1 MTDNFLTAEE
11 NIAINLKRLY
21 KSYGYRAYGL
31 ASFEEYS
38 LYTENIDFLT
48 SGSVATFNSNGKLL
62 ALRPDVTLSIAKN
75 IKLKKGE
82 TAKIFYDEKVYRTSN
97 SAKEFKEV
105 SQIGV
110 EIMGEVDE
118 VSQAE
123 LITLA
128 LKTLNQVDTHFIL
141 DVAHMGITAALLS
154 ELNLSTEDE
163 TKVLSFLKSKNL
175 NGFESFI
182 KDKNCTNASV
192 NAFKT
197 LIRCDGEPFYV
208 LGKIKENN
216 LNEAAI
222 RAVEELETVLNTVG
236 ETKNI
241 NIDFSIVNSSAY
253 YNGII
258 FKGYLSC
265 VPYSV
270 LSGGRYD
277 NLSKSFNKNLCA
289 IGFALYL
296 GELSAYLSD
305 NKSDAEIAVLYNG
318 KNAKLAFATAE
329 KLRKKNKSVLL
340 CKNVPCDYKGKIVYP
355 KEELI

>member
-1 MTDNFLTAEE
+1 MILVNEE
-11 NIAINLKRLY
+11 KNNIVPINEDLNVVKY
-21 KSYGYRAYGL
+21 
-31 ASFEEYS
+31 
-38 LYTENIDFLT
+38 
-48 SGSVATFNSNGKLL
+48 
-62 ALRPDVTLSIAKN
+62 DVQN
-75 IKLKKGE
+75 IK
-82 TAKIFYDEKVYRTSN
+82 N
-97 SAKEFKEV
+97 
-105 SQIGV
+105 
-110 EIMGEVDE
+110 
-118 VSQAE
+118 
-123 LITLA
+123 LIYTIRG
-128 LKTLNQVDTHFIL
+128 KQVMLDS
-141 DVAHMGITAALLS
+141 DVAML
-154 ELNLSTEDE
+154 
-163 TKVLSFLKSKNL
+163 
-175 NGFESFI
+175 
-182 KDKNCTNASV
+182 
-192 NAFKT
+192 
-197 LIRCDGEPFYV
+197 YQY
-208 LGKIKENN
+208 
-216 LNEAAI
+216 
-222 RAVEELETVLNTVG
+222 

-355 KEELI
+355 KEELIW